1 MTQLIDT
8 FTRKFYYLRLFI
20 TDVCNFRCT
29 YCLPN
34 GYNSNGYQAFL
45 SLKEIGHLT
54 KAFAELGTE
63 KILLTGGEPT
73 MRPDFTDIIATI
85 KQNQAIKKIAV
96 TTNGYRLAKNVS
108 QWKSAGLTDINVSV
122 DSLDPRQFLA
132 ITGQDKFMQVMAGI
146 DAVLEAG
153 FAKIKV
159 NVVLMKNIN
168 DRNLASFVNWIK
180 LRLIQ
185 LRFIELMETGDS
197 DKIFCRHHIS
207 GEKIRRRLLKQNWQ
221 QVPRY
226 RSDGPAQVFK
236 HPDYCDE
243 IGLIMP
249 YEKNFFQNCNRLR
262 VSSLGHLYL
271 CLFGERSIILRD
283 LLVDES
289 QSEALKARIQVEL
302 QLKRENHFLHQG
314 DSGITS
320 DLSVIGG

>member
-8 FTRKFYYLRLFI
+8 FARKFYYLRLSI

-34 GYNSNGYQAFL
+34 GYQSKGYQAFL
-45 SLKEIGHLT
+45 SLAEIGHLT

-63 KILLTGGEPT
+63 KIRLTGGEPT
-73 MRPDFTDIIATI
+73 MRRDFIDIIATI

-108 QWKSAGLTDINVSV
+108 YWKRAGLTDINVSV
-122 DSLDPRQFLA
+122 DSLDPWQFLA
-132 ITGQDKFMQVMAGI
+132 ITGQDKFFQVMAGI
-146 DAVLEAG
+146 DAALEAG

-168 DRNLASFVNWIK
+168 DSNLASFINWIK
-180 LRLIQ
+180 LRPIQ
-185 LRFIELMETGDS
+185 LRFIELMETGES
-197 DKIFCRHHIS
+197 DKLFHRHHVS
-207 GEKIRRRLLKQNWQ
+207 GEKIRWRLLEQNWQ
-221 QVPRY
+221 PIPRY

-236 HPDYCDE
+236 HPDYCGE

-249 YEKNFFQNCNRLR
+249 YEKTFCQSCNRLR
-262 VSSLGHLYL
+262 VSSIGHLHL

-283 LLVDES
+283 LLVDAS
-289 QSEALKARIQVEL
+289 QSEALKARIQAEL
-302 QLKRENHFLHQG
+302 QLKRETHFLHHG

-320 DLSVIGG
+320 NLSVIGG